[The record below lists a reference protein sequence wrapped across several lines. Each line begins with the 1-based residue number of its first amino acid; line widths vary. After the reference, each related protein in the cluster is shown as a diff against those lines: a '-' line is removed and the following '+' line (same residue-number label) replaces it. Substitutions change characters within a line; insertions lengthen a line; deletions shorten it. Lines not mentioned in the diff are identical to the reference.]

1 MAGAECSR
9 ALMENGKIKVWLPAI
24 RAGSGTDVY
33 TRRLAA
39 ALEHRGITSEI
50 TWLPLSHELLPILL
64 RRIQP
69 PAGTDIII
77 ANSWNGF
84 SFKRFGLPLVAVV
97 HHCVF
102 DNELSRYKS
111 LLQYWYHRFFAEPR
125 EVKTL
130 RSADAVV
137 AVSHNVANHLT
148 QKLGI
153 GGVEVIY
160 NWVDA
165 NLFTPQPREA
175 RRDRPFRLLFVGK
188 LSRLKGGDLL
198 AQLMNRLGTG
208 FELRITANP
217 RECNKLN
224 LPANM
229 IPIGRLAEQEMIRAY
244 QACDAV
250 LLPSRSEGFGYSA
263 LEAMACG
270 KPVVA
275 SNNTAL
281 AEIVQDGITGIT
293 CSTGDVEAFAEACQ
307 LLANSPMICSEMGIA
322 GRNHAVERFA
332 EAASIEKYLRV
343 VHYVLGQAKCR
354 SRPNES
360 N

>member
-1 MAGAECSR
+1 MK
-9 ALMENGKIKVWLPAI
+9 NGKIKVWLPAI
-24 RAGSGTDVY
+24 RAGSGADVF

-39 ALEHRGITSEI
+39 ALERRGITAEI

-77 ANSWNGF
+77 ANSWSGF
-84 SFKRFGLPLVAVV
+84 AFKRFGLPLVAVV

-111 LLQYWYHRFFAEPR
+111 WPQYLYHLFFAEPR

-137 AVSHNVANHLT
+137 AVSQYVANHLMK
-148 QKLGI
+148 KLGI

-160 NWVDA
+160 NWVAA
-165 NLFTPQPREA
+165 NLYTPQPKEA

-198 AQLMNRLGTG
+198 VPLMNRLGAD
-208 FELRITANP
+208 FELWVTANP
-217 RECNKLN
+217 QDCNKLN

-229 IPIGRLAEQEMIRAY
+229 IPIGRLAEQEMISAY

-263 LEAMACG
+263 LEGMACG

-281 AEIVQDGITGIT
+281 SEIVQNGITGVI
-293 CSTGDVEAFAEACQ
+293 CSTGDVDAFVNACQ
-307 LLANSPMICSEMGIA
+307 LLANRPVICSEMGIA
-322 GRNHAVERFA
+322 GRKQAEEKFA

-343 VHYVLGQAKCR
+343 VHDILRQAKV
-354 SRPNES
+354 SL
-360 N
+360 